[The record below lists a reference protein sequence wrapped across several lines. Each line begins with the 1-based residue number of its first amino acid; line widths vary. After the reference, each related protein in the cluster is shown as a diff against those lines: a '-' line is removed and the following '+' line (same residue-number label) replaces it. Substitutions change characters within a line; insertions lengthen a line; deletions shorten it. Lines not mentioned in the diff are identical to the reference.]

1 MRKFRFNFNLLLPAL
16 LAALL
21 FIPFLI
27 NSLTHYFYG
36 EKQFPPIVMMKL
48 PVESTA
54 ISLPTEVVQFTP
66 FEVTLQLDTEALAN
80 RLNDIIARSPHGVA
94 MQGISG
100 KVHASMQ
107 AEIVGNGFH
116 IDNPGPQV
124 QLFSGQSGT
133 LWSWTV
139 TPTAPNRHQLAI
151 RLHLITLDNGQ
162 ENQKV
167 VDIAE
172 IQTYAQKNPAEWIKR
187 YGIWFII
194 AGIVA
199 FVLWRRVR
207 RPSIE

>member
-1 MRKFRFNFNLLLPAL
+1 MGK
-16 LAALL
+16 
-21 FIPFLI
+21 
-27 NSLTHYFYG
+27 NSS
-36 EKQFPPIVMMKL
+36 PIVMMKL

-66 FEVTLQLDTEALAN
+66 FDVTLQLDTEALAS

-139 TPTAPNRHQLAI
+139 TPNCPQPPSTCNPAPPHHPRQWTRKPESRRYRRNPNIRTKESRRMDQAI
-151 RLHLITLDNGQ
+151 RYLVYHCRYRRIRPLAKNTPP
-162 ENQKV
+162 
-167 VDIAE
+167 VD
-172 IQTYAQKNPAEWIKR
+172 
-187 YGIWFII
+187 
-194 AGIVA
+194 
-199 FVLWRRVR
+199 
-207 RPSIE
+207 

>member
-1 MRKFRFNFNLLLPAL
+1 MRKIRFNFNLLLPAL
-16 LAALL
+16 LAARF

-66 FEVTLQLDTEALAN
+66 FDVTLQLDTEALAS

-139 TPTAPNRHQLAI
+139 TPTAPTVINLQSGSTSSPSTMAR
-151 RLHLITLDNGQ
+151 
-162 ENQKV
+162 NQKV

-172 IQTYAQKNPAEWIKR
+172 IQHTHKRIQPDGSSDTVFGYCRYRRIRPLAKNTSP
-187 YGIWFII
+187 
-194 AGIVA
+194 VD
-199 FVLWRRVR
+199 
-207 RPSIE
+207 